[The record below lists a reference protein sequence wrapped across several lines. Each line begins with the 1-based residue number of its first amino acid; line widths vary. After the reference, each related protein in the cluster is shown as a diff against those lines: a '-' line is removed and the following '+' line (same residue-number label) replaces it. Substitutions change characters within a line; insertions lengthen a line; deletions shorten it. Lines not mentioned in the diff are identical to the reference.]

1 MRKPEKN
8 NWKNQTVKKTD
19 WNFEKTGRFGFISLK
34 PNRTKFK
41 SKKTEPNRQKIVPKP
56 KNQAKPEKTEPN
68 QKTKPNMFKPV
79 YVLKNRTQ
87 SKPVSLNQ
95 FGFFFKF

>member
-1 MRKPEKN
+1 
-8 NWKNQTVKKTD
+8 
-19 WNFEKTGRFGFISLK
+19 
-34 PNRTKFK
+34 
-41 SKKTEPNRQKIVPKP
+41 VPKP